1 MVLDAKEIL
10 YSILKEMGKDKIES
24 EIVSNPSQIPVIIR
38 EIFSRCV
45 NSLQTNV
52 DRQKMQSDIAEA
64 LMHYLLTVIM
74 LPSERKIKHG
84 DIEIDL
90 VIPHGKQ
97 LHDDPQR
104 ALVIFFPKSVKMDD
118 INARLNKLLKTQPN
132 KSNIWMVCGYY
143 DDILHSFNE
152 YTIFVQDDFADK
164 SLKPLSSIIDAIKYF
179 VEKNK
184 IKSFRIFP
192 T

>member
-10 YSILKEMGKDKIES
+10 YSILREMGKDKIES
-24 EIVSNPSQIPVIIR
+24 EIVSNLSQIPFIIK

-45 NSLQTNV
+45 NSLQTNA

-90 VIPHGKQ
+90 VIPNGKQ

-104 ALVIFFPKSVKMDD
+104 ALVIFFPKSIKMDD
-118 INARLNKLLKTQPN
+118 INARLDKLLKVQPK

-143 DDILHSFNE
+143 DDTLHSFNE